1 MKSKASIALVS
12 MAVVA
17 ISLCASFAAVASPAP
32 ASAEVA
38 VALQPFADQVR
49 RLERTLEFL
58 GQPLPAA
65 DQKQIN
71 AALAG
76 SDEQAAA
83 AKIQTILDKH
93 VLVQV
98 SIDAESRVD
107 AHRGAA
113 AANLIQ
119 DGSRIFLV
127 KVVNDAGVTSFLHVQ
142 SPNSGDVYLR
152 SSGKSVPVRKVTPQE
167 VRERWAEITLYSSQ
181 LAVGGFK
188 QKPRPQRLTGLS
200 VEYMLLVIY
209 SRDAGERSATL
220 SFDVGQGTQDVGFL
234 NEVNILF
241 KITAAHA
248 IRMHVFDSNGH
259 PTMASFVFKDRLGRI
274 YPNPAKRLAPDFF
287 FQPQIYRAN
296 GEYIS
301 LPPGNYTVSYTGGPE
316 YVTQTRDFKVGS
328 TEPQELDFH
337 LKRWIDPAQY
347 GWFSGDHHIHA
358 AGCAHYE
365 TPSQGVKPAA
375 MDRQVR
381 GEHLNVGCVL
391 TWGPCYYYQKQFF
404 RGRHDNPVSKK
415 DQLLHYDV
423 EVSGF
428 PSSHA
433 GHLVL
438 LNLKDQDYPGT
449 KRIEDWP
456 TWDLPILRWAK
467 SQGATVGFA
476 HSGWGLQVS
485 GNALPN
491 YQIPG
496 YDGIGANEYIVDVT
510 YPHTVDFI
518 SAGDTPYDWELNMW
532 YQTLNV
538 GYRTRISGETDFP
551 CIYDSR
557 VGEGRSYAKVTGPL
571 TYSSYMEA
579 IRAGRS
585 YVSDGRSHLMNFSI
599 NGTLIGTHA
608 SEVDLSAPG
617 TVHAERHRRG
627 RTLIP
632 CPTRKFAIVLTT
644 RSLTGTSNA
653 PGSATRAR
661 FPWNSSWMDR
671 RPRARRLWPTAA
683 CKSSPSTFPSAKAV
697 GSLCGFCPLPTPI
710 PSLWWWVANPCSRC
724 AAAPNG
730 AWMASTNA
738 GRRSGR
744 AFPPL
749 NCRRRAR
756 LTITPGK
763 FTRRWWK
770 DVRAARAPAVDR
782 KARCGAQA
790 DAFFSSLLRKT
801 SISRLVCR
809 SPFWL
814 EISAPCR

>member
-1 MKSKASIALVS
+1 MKSKVSIALLSV
-12 MAVVA
+12 AVLA
-17 ISLCASFAAVASPAP
+17 ISLCASFAVPANAAP
-32 ASAEVA
+32 ASAEVP

-49 RLERTLEFL
+49 RLERTLAFL

-65 DQKQIN
+65 DQRGIN
-71 AALAG
+71 AALAD

-83 AKIQTILDKH
+83 SKIQAILDKH

-113 AANLIQ
+113 SADLIQ

-127 KVVNDAGVTSFLHVQ
+127 KVVNQAGVTSFLHVQ
-142 SPNSGDVYLR
+142 SPNSGDVYMR
-152 SSGKSVPVRKVTPQE
+152 SSGKAIPVRKVTPEE
-167 VRERWAEITLYSSQ
+167 VRDRWAEVTLYSSQ

-188 QKPRPQRLTGLS
+188 EKPLPQRLTGLG
-200 VEYMLLVIY
+200 VEYMLLVVY

-234 NEVNILF
+234 NEISILF
-241 KITAAHA
+241 NCASARPITL
-248 IRMHVFDSNGH
+248 HVLDSDGH
-259 PTMASFVFKDRLGRI
+259 PTMASFIFKDELGRI

-296 GEYIS
+296 GESVS

-316 YVTQTRDFKVGS
+316 YVTETRDFKVDSAG
-328 TEPQELDFH
+328 PRELDFR

-365 TPSQGVKPAA
+365 TPSQGVKPVD

-404 RGRHDNPVSKK
+404 RGRHDNPLSKK
-415 DQLLHYDV
+415 DRLLHYDV

-485 GNALPN
+485 GDALPN

-510 YPHTVDFI
+510 YPNTVDFI
-518 SAGDTPYDWELNMW
+518 SAGDTPYVWELNMW

-571 TYSSYMEA
+571 TYSSYMDA

-599 NGTLIGTHA
+599 NGTEIGTHG
-608 SEVDLSAPG
+608 SEVDLSAPA
-617 TVHAERHRRG
+617 TVHAEVTAAAYLDPVPDEKIRSLPYDQKPYWSLERARIG
-627 RTLIP
+627 N
-632 CPTRKFAIVLTT
+632 TRKVPVEVVVDGQAVERKEIV
-644 RSLTGTSNA
+644 A
-653 PGSATRAR
+653 DGSVQKLA
-661 FPWNSSWMDR
+661 FDI
-671 RPRARRLWPTAA
+671 
-683 CKSSPSTFPSAKAV
+683 
-697 GSLCGFCPLPTPI
+697 PI
-710 PSLWWWVANPCSRC
+710 
-724 AAAPNG
+724 
-730 AWMASTNA
+730 
-738 GRRSGR
+738 RRSGWVALR
-744 AFPPL
+744 ILPSSQTNPIFVVVGGKPMRPL
-749 NCRRRAR
+749 CRSAQWC
-756 LTITPGK
+756 LDGVNQCWTQKSPQTS
-763 FTRRWWK
+763 
-770 DVRAARAPAVDR
+770 AADLPEAR
-782 KARCGAQA
+782 KAYDHAREVYEKMVNECAGQ
-790 DAFFSSLLRKT
+790 
-801 SISRLVCR
+801 
-809 SPFWL
+809 
-814 EISAPCR
+814 

>member
-1 MKSKASIALVS
+1 MKSKDLG
-12 MAVVA
+12 AVLSVAVLLVA
-17 ISLCASFAAVASPAP
+17 INLSTSFAAL
-32 ASAEVA
+32 ASARPSSAEA
-38 VALQPFADQVR
+38 PVALQPFADQVR
-49 RLERTLEFL
+49 RLERTLAFL
-58 GQPLPAA
+58 GQPLAPE
-65 DQKQIN
+65 DQKAIN

-76 SDEQAAA
+76 PNEQAAVS
-83 AKIQTILDKH
+83 KIQAILDRYT
-93 VLVQV
+93 LVKV
-98 SIDAESRVD
+98 SVSAESRVD
-107 AHRGAA
+107 ASRGAA
-113 AANLIQ
+113 PADLIQ

-127 KVVNDAGVTSFLHVQ
+127 KVENHAGVTSYLHVQ
-142 SPNSGDVYLR
+142 SPNSGDVYMR
-152 SSGKSVPVRKVTPQE
+152 SSGKAVPIRRVTPEE
-167 VRERWAEITLYSSQ
+167 VRERWAEVTLYSSQ

-188 QKPRPQRLTGLS
+188 QNPKPERLTGLG

-234 NEVNILF
+234 NEISILF
-241 KITAAHA
+241 KIAPARS
-248 IRMHVFDSNGH
+248 IKMHVLDDDGH
-259 PTMASFVFKDRLGRI
+259 PTMASFIFKDELGRI

-296 GEYIS
+296 GESVS
-301 LPPGNYTVSYTGGPE
+301 LPPGTYTVSYTGGPE
-316 YVTQTRDFKVGS
+316 YVTETREFKVDSNG
-328 TEPQELDFH
+328 PQELDFR

-365 TPSQGVKPAA
+365 TPSQGVNPID

-404 RGRHDNPVSKK
+404 RGRKDNPLSKR

-485 GNALPN
+485 GDALPN

-496 YDGIGANEYIVDVT
+496 YDGIGANEYVVDVT
-510 YPHTVDFI
+510 YPGTVDFI
-518 SAGDTPYDWELNMW
+518 SAGDTPYVWELNMW

-538 GYRTRISGETDFP
+538 GYRTRIAGETDFP

-557 VGEGRSYAKVTGPL
+557 VGEGRTYAKVNGPL
-571 TYSSYMEA
+571 TYDSWMEA
-579 IRAGRS
+579 IRSGRS
-585 YVSDGRSHLMNFSI
+585 YVSDGRSHLMDFSI
-599 NGTLIGTHA
+599 NGTQIGTHA

-617 TVHAERHRRG
+617 AVHAEVTAAAYLDPVPDEQIRSLPYDQKPYWSLERARIG
-627 RTLIP
+627 N
-632 CPTRKFAIVLTT
+632 T
-644 RSLTGTSNA
+644 RSVPVEVVVDGQPVA
-653 PGSATRAR
+653 RKEIVADGSAQKLAFDIPIRQ
-661 FPWNSSWMDR
+661 SSWVALR
-671 RPRARRLWPTAA
+671 ILP
-683 CKSSPSTFPSAKAV
+683 SSQTNPIFVVV
-697 GSLCGFCPLPTPI
+697 GGKPMQPL
-710 PSLWWWVANPCSRC
+710 
-724 AAAPNG
+724 
-730 AWMASTNA
+730 
-738 GRRSGR
+738 
-744 AFPPL
+744 
-749 NCRRRAR
+749 
-756 LTITPGK
+756 
-763 FTRRWWK
+763 
-770 DVRAARAPAVDR
+770 
-782 KARCGAQA
+782 
-790 DAFFSSLLRKT
+790 
-801 SISRLVCR
+801 CR
-809 SPFWL
+809 SAQWCLDGVNQCWTQKSPQTSPADL
-814 EISAPCR
+814 PEAREAYDHAREVYEKMVSACTAP

>member
-1 MKSKASIALVS
+1 
-12 MAVVA
+12 MAVVV

-38 VALQPFADQVR
+38 VALQPFADHVR

-83 AKIQTILDKH
+83 SKIQAVLDRH

-617 TVHAERHRRG
+617 TVHAQVTVAAYLDPVPDEKIRNRPYDKKPYWNLERARIG
-627 RTLIP
+627 N
-632 CPTRKFAIVLTT
+632 TRKVPVELVVDGQAVARREIV
-644 RSLTGTSNA
+644 A
-653 PGSATRAR
+653 DGSVRKLAFN
-661 FPWNSSWMDR
+661 FPIRKSSWVALRILPSSHTNPIFVVVGGKPMQPLCRSAQWCLDGVNQCWTQK
-671 RPRARRLWPTAA
+671 RPRISAAELPAAFKAYDHAREIYEKMVEG
-683 CKSSPSTFPSAKAV
+683 C
-697 GSLCGFCPLPTPI
+697 
-710 PSLWWWVANPCSRC
+710 
-724 AAAPNG
+724 
-730 AWMASTNA
+730 
-738 GRRSGR
+738 SGR
-744 AFPPL
+744 AS
-749 NCRRRAR
+749 A
-756 LTITPGK
+756 
-763 FTRRWWK
+763 
-770 DVRAARAPAVDR
+770 
-782 KARCGAQA
+782 
-790 DAFFSSLLRKT
+790 
-801 SISRLVCR
+801 SR
-809 SPFWL
+809 
-814 EISAPCR
+814 